1 MNRIRAILCCCLAAF
16 AVQSAI
22 AATPE
27 QEKQFVDTYKK
38 AYDAKDAKTL
48 NALLYTKGADPQGVE
63 FYKMMITS
71 EMGGKI
77 MSIQLLDLTAEDKTR
92 AAKAQS
98 PDGRPMKLVL
108 PATKKLVTKSET
120 KDRNG
125 SSSSRRGFCRQERR
139 ASLHPAACSRK
150 IGWSFRQSPGRPWFS
165 AATACHR

>member
-1 MNRIRAILCCCLAAF
+1 MKRLAAVLSCVLLAA
-16 AVQSAI
+16 AVCTAA

-48 NALLYTKGADPQGVE
+48 NTLLYTKGADAQAVA

-71 EMGGKI
+71 ELGGRI
-77 MSIQLLDLTAEDKTR
+77 TSIQLLDLTADDKAR

-98 PDGRPMKLVL
+98 PDGRPVKLVL

-120 KDRNG
+120 KDKNG
-125 SSSSRRGFCRQERR
+125 SSSSSSEVFVGESEGR
-139 ASLHPAACSRK
+139 LYILLPAAAK
-150 IGWSFRQSPGRPWFS
+150 
-165 AATACHR
+165 

>member
-1 MNRIRAILCCCLAAF
+1 MNRIRAILCCGLAAF
-16 AVQSAI
+16 AVQSAV

-77 MSIQLLDLTAEDKTR
+77 TSIQLLDLTAGQDAT
-92 AAKAQS
+92 AKA
-98 PDGRPMKLVL
+98 
-108 PATKKLVTKSET
+108 
-120 KDRNG
+120 
-125 SSSSRRGFCRQERR
+125 
-139 ASLHPAACSRK
+139 
-150 IGWSFRQSPGRPWFS
+150 
-165 AATACHR
+165 

>member
-1 MNRIRAILCCCLAAF
+1 MERLPAMLGCGLIAA
-16 AVQSAI
+16 AVWTSAL

-38 AYDAKDAKTL
+38 AYDAKYAKTL
-48 NALLYTKGADPQGVE
+48 NALLYTKGADSQALA

-77 MSIQLLDLTAEDKTR
+77 TSIQLLDLTADDKAR
-92 AAKAQS
+92 AAKTQS

-120 KDRNG
+120 KDKSG
-125 SSSSRRGFCRQERR
+125 SSSSGSEVFVGESDGR
-139 ASLHPAACSRK
+139 LYILVPAAAK
-150 IGWSFRQSPGRPWFS
+150 
-165 AATACHR
+165 